1 MKFFQS
7 LVLQLKVEL
16 NVFEEK
22 FFCLLNLLIFYSSIS
37 LYCETF
43 RGQFW
48 EKVPLHKN
56 VHNRGL

>member
-48 EKVPLHKN
+48 EKVPLH
-56 VHNRGL
+56 